1 VKFTTSLAAE
11 LAALDAALDEP
22 GSAIGQGLHRLAAA
36 AAAAVPSYLGL
47 SVVVTRHDPV
57 FTLTLLDHVG
67 AAGDIGTSI
76 LLTLPNPADSHAV
89 AAVAFILYA
98 RSPGAFVD
106 LAADASW
113 LTGGPPTD
121 FVLDAHL
128 GVPAEP
134 DSATPIAVASVINQ
148 AIGALIGRGYTALHA
163 HRELDAQAAQ
173 SGTERVA
180 AAQLVLAR
188 LTTGDH
194 QFDVPQMLTFT
205 VPSEGQPAATRCN
218 VDDVETVNQSGMST
232 AVRRCPR

>member
-1 VKFTTSLAAE
+1 VKFTTTLAAE

-22 GSAIGQGLHRLAAA
+22 GSDIGKGLRRLAAA
-36 AAAAVPSYLGL
+36 SAAAVPSYLGL

-57 FTLTLLDHVG
+57 FTLTLLDDDGV
-67 AAGDIGTSI
+67 AGDIGTSI
-76 LLTLPNPADSHAV
+76 LLTWPNPADSHDV

-106 LAADASW
+106 LAADVSW

-134 DSATPIAVASVINQ
+134 DTATPIAAASVINQ
-148 AIGALIGRGYTALHA
+148 AVGALIGRGYTAEHA
-163 HRELDAQAAQ
+163 HWELDAQAAR

-180 AAQLVLAR
+180 AAQLILDR
-188 LTTGDH
+188 LTTGDD
-194 QFDVPQMLTFT
+194 QFDIP
-205 VPSEGQPAATRCN
+205 
-218 VDDVETVNQSGMST
+218 
-232 AVRRCPR
+232 

>member
-22 GSAIGQGLHRLAAA
+22 GSDIGQGLRRLAAA
-36 AAAAVPSYLGL
+36 SAAAVPSYLGL

-57 FTLTLLDHVG
+57 FTLTLLDDVG

-76 LLTLPNPADSHAV
+76 LLTWPNPADSHDV

-106 LAADASW
+106 LAADVSW

-121 FVLDAHL
+121 FVLDAHR

-134 DSATPIAVASVINQ
+134 DTATPIAAASVINQ
-148 AIGALIGRGYTALHA
+148 AVGALIGRGYTAEHA
-163 HRELDAQAAQ
+163 HSELDTQAAR

-180 AAQLVLAR
+180 AAQLILDR
-188 LTTGDH
+188 LTTGDD
-194 QFDVPQMLTFT
+194 QFDIP
-205 VPSEGQPAATRCN
+205 
-218 VDDVETVNQSGMST
+218 
-232 AVRRCPR
+232 